1 MGKIEVA
8 VSEKEESLIRLF
20 SMFSGYG
27 GAEFALKKANI
38 SYEVVGYSEIDKYAI
53 QCYKQNHGDVK
64 NYGDC
69 TKINVDE
76 LLDFDL
82 LTGGF
87 PCQAFSAAGKGSG
100 ELDPRGTL
108 VWDIIRIAEA
118 KRPKFMLLENVKGFT
133 FKKFKQTFEKV
144 LSELDGIGYKVY
156 WKVLN
161 SKDHGIPQNRE
172 RVWFVCFRKDLPQ
185 AGFNG
190 FQFPEPQP
198 LTLFLKDVLEDAVD
212 EKYYLKPERVE
223 KLLQDVKMPET
234 SYCIDANY
242 YKGTN
247 VQQYLDKK
255 RRQIVPVLTPD
266 RVNKRQNG
274 RRFKED
280 GAPSFTLTGQD
291 RHGIMQ
297 INNPKHSQQR
307 VYDANGI
314 SPTISAG
321 NLGGGKEPSKI
332 LQLNNPKHSNERVYS
347 ADGLSPTL
355 TAMQGGDRQPF
366 IQQNVSIRKLTPTE
380 CFRLMGFLNDEIN
393 LNGLSNTQRYK
404 LAGNGWEIN
413 IVSEIFKKQIKMVT

>member
-1 MGKIEVA
+1 MK
-8 VSEKEESLIRLF
+8 LF

-27 GAEFALKKANI
+27 GAEFALTKAKI
-38 SYEVVGYSEIDKYAI
+38 PYEVAGYSEIDKYSI
-53 QCYKQNHGDVK
+53 QCYEQNHGKVK

-69 TKINVDE
+69 TKINVGE
-76 LLDFDL
+76 LPDFDL

-87 PCQAFSAAGKGSG
+87 PCQAFSAAGKGGG

-118 KRPKFMLLENVKGFT
+118 KQPKYMLLENVKGFT
-133 FKKFKQTFEKV
+133 FKKFKQTFDKV
-144 LSELDGIGYKVY
+144 LSDLDRIGYKVY

-161 SKDHGIPQNRE
+161 SKDFGIPQNRE

-185 AGFNG
+185 SEFND
-190 FQFPEPQP
+190 FQFPTPKP
-198 LTLFLKDVLEDAVD
+198 LNLLLKDVLEDEVD
-212 EKYYLKPERVE
+212 EKYYLKPERVAN
-223 KLLQDVKMPET
+223 LLQDVKMPNT

-242 YKGTN
+242 HKGTN

-255 RRQIVPVLTPD
+255 RRQIVPILTPD
-266 RVNKRQNG
+266 RINKRQNG

-280 GAPSFTLTGQD
+280 GEPSFTLTGQD

-297 INNPKHSQQR
+297 INNPRHSQQR
-307 VYDANGI
+307 VYDTNGV
-314 SPTISAG
+314 SPTISSG

-332 LQLNNPKHSNERVYS
+332 LQINNPKHSNERVYS
-347 ADGLSPTL
+347 ADGLSPALNT
-355 TAMQGGDRQPF
+355 MQGGDRQPF

-393 LNGLSNTQRYK
+393 LDGLSNTQRYK

-413 IVSEIFKKQIKMVT
+413 VVSKLFKQMFQGDVDE